1 MGLDLFHLLSWSVLR
16 VLHLHS
22 THKYIFHIH
31 LSYVDTNWKNIYIS
45 HEQDSYQI
53 LIKISDIAIENK
65 VQFLVFKPLLMISNI
80 FMIVIIRGLWTKN
93 WISFAIFHD
102 NVKMLSHFW

>member
-1 MGLDLFHLLSWSVLR
+1 M
-16 VLHLHS
+16 
-22 THKYIFHIH
+22 HKYIFHIH

-65 VQFLVFKPLLMISNI
+65 VQFLVFKPHLWFPTFLWSSLLGAY
-80 FMIVIIRGLWTKN
+80 GLKTG
-93 WISFAIFHD
+93 FHLLFSTT
-102 NVKMLSHFW
+102 M